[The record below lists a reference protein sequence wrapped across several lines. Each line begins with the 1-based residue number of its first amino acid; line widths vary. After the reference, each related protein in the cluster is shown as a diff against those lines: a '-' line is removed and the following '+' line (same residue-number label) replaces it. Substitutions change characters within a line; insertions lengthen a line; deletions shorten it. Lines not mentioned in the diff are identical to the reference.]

1 MNATEEGA
9 SARGLFLTWVALML
23 LAGAS
28 LGLRFA
34 HLGALGMV
42 VALAIAVV
50 KAALVALVFME
61 LALERASVRIA
72 FAAGL
77 FMIALL
83 VTLMVADV
91 VTRALPTLKNPPGT
105 EARDYG

>member
-1 MNATEEGA
+1 VNAAEEGV
-9 SARGLFLTWVALML
+9 SARGLFFTWVALML

-34 HLGALGMV
+34 HLGGLGMV
-42 VALAIAVV
+42 VALAIAAA

-77 FMIALL
+77 VMIALL

-91 VTRALPTLKNPPGT
+91 VTRALPPLRNPPGT